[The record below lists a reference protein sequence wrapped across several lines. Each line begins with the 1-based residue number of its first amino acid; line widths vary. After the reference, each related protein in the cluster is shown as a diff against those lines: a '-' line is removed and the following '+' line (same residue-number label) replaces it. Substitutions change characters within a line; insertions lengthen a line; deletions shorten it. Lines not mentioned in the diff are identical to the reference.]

1 MKFRVM
7 LMTGL
12 LPLGLG
18 LAGCAAI
25 GEKPESEA
33 AAELLPAA
41 PQPEAKAIASAY
53 VAGLAEAIEQ
63 DDFAKGTSS
72 RSTKLVHGGVR
83 YLQHGDVALVF
94 EALRERG
101 RMKANAPHLV
111 KDQAFVISNYR
122 WRDNFLYFCG
132 LAFYDLLSL
141 GFGYGRSRFISAAK
155 TARCLPVSV
164 KRGLK
169 GGIVYHDGQFDDSRM
184 AVNLAQTCAEHGG
197 CLLNHAPVE
206 EIMHDEKGRVCGVR
220 MTDSETGR
228 RYRVRARSVVNAA
241 GVFVDR
247 VMAMDQPGHAP
258 LVRPSQGVH
267 LVLDKRFL
275 QSDYAIMVP
284 KTSDGRVLFAVPWHD
299 KVVVGTTDILR
310 ETPEEEPRPLE
321 EEIDFILGT
330 AALYMDPA
338 PTRAD
343 ILSMFA
349 GQRPLAAPSR
359 EGKSTKELSRGH
371 KIIVSDHSLITI
383 TGGKWTSYRK
393 MAEDTV
399 DKAGVLGLLPLRK
412 CMTRRFPIHGYREHP
427 DLTNH
432 LYVYGSDIPAIAE
445 LMRQGY
451 DTKLVEGLDYTE
463 AEVVWAVREE
473 MARTVEDVLARRVR
487 ILFVDARRAVQA
499 APRVAQ
505 LLAAELGYDEA
516 WERAQV
522 EQFTRLAEHYYP
534 SV

>member
-1 MKFRVM
+1 M
-7 LMTGL
+7 L
-12 LPLGLG
+12 
-18 LAGCAAI
+18 
-25 GEKPESEA
+25 
-33 AAELLPAA
+33 
-41 PQPEAKAIASAY
+41 
-53 VAGLAEAIEQ
+53 
-63 DDFAKGTSS
+63 
-72 RSTKLVHGGVR
+72 
-83 YLQHGDVALVF
+83 
-94 EALRERG
+94 
-101 RMKANAPHLV
+101 
-111 KDQAFVISNYR
+111 
-122 WRDNFLYFCG
+122 
-132 LAFYDLLSL
+132 
-141 GFGYGRSRFISAAK
+141 
-155 TARCLPVSV
+155 
-164 KRGLK
+164 
-169 GGIVYHDGQFDDSRM
+169 
-184 AVNLAQTCAEHGG
+184 
-197 CLLNHAPVE
+197 
-206 EIMHDEKGRVCGVR
+206 DENGRVCGVR

-267 LVLDKRFL
+267 LVLDTRFL

-359 EGKSTKELSRGH
+359 EDKSTKERSRGH
-371 KIIVSDHSLITI
+371 KIFVSDHSLITI

-399 DKAGVLGLLPLRK
+399 DKAGVWGLLPLRK

-432 LYVYGSDIPAIAE
+432 LYVYGSDMPAIAE

-505 LLAAELGYDEA
+505 LLAAELGYDEV